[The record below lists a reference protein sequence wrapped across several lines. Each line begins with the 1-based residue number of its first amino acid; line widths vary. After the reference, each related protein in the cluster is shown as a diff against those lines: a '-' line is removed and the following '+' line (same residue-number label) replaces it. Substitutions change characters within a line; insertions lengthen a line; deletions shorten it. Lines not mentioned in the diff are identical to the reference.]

1 LELATQ
7 ERETAELELCQAER
21 EKEEDDED
29 ALGDDDEEAANRS
42 DAESVTL
49 CAPPTVK
56 FNIGNLAGSG
66 LGSAAAKKK
75 QPKSKK
81 AAKAAEGGDSELMD
95 TGDGETMS
103 EEDFLNMIESWKD
116 VKMKQIFKELDNQPH
131 ACLQALFPDVV
142 LIQKMKV
149 GHQIKGVP

>member
-1 LELATQ
+1 MSCAKQ
-7 ERETAELELCQAER
+7 ER

-29 ALGDDDEEAANRS
+29 ALGDDDEEASQQKRCRVC
-42 DAESVTL
+42 DALRATHSQIQHRQFGWVWFGQCCSQKE
-49 CAPPTVK
+49 
-56 FNIGNLAGSG
+56 
-66 LGSAAAKKK
+66 AA
-75 QPKSKK
+75 KSKK

-103 EEDFLNMIESWKD
+103 EEDFLNMIESRKD
-116 VKMKQIFKELDNQPH
+116 VKMKQIFQGAGQPAH